1 MLTMG
6 YDPIVHPFDF
16 IRHLL
21 SRLRQEHGCVVDAY
35 FQFARFVAQVVF
47 PIPFEVA
54 VVGICIEIVKESH
67 AIEILLV

>member
-1 MLTMG
+1 M
-6 YDPIVHPFDF
+6 
-16 IRHLL
+16 
-21 SRLRQEHGCVVDAY
+21 VDAY